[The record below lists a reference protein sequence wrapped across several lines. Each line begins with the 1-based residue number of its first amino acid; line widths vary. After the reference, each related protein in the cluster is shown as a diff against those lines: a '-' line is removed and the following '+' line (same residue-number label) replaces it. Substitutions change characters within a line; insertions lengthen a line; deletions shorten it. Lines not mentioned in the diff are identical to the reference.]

1 MTHDYQEVEVKLY
14 TPDLDDIARRIQ
26 NIGGICHKPR
36 LYERNVRYE
45 NANRTLAAKG
55 IVVRLRQDDRIRLTY
70 KEPDTADQGIL
81 SRYEVEVDVSDFDAM
96 QTILG
101 KLGYHPYM
109 IYEKYRTTY
118 RLGDAEI
125 VLDQMPYGNFTEIEA
140 DAETIENIIQQLGL
154 ETCPRIPY
162 SYARLFDFV
171 RHHLQLEF
179 TDLTFANFAGLDV
192 PASAFLPP

>member
-14 TPDLDDIARRIQ
+14 TPNLDDIAQRIQ
-26 NIGGICHKPR
+26 NVGGICHKPR

-45 NANRTLAAKG
+45 NATRTLAAEG

-70 KEPDTADQGIL
+70 KEPDTADQGVL
-81 SRYEVEVDVSDFDAM
+81 SRYEVEVEVSDFDAM

-118 RLGDAEI
+118 RLGGAEI

-140 DAETIENIIQQLGL
+140 DAETIENIIRQLGL
-154 ETCPRIPY
+154 ETFPRVPY

-192 PASAFLPP
+192 PASAFSPP